1 MGTRWTLCLNMRGK
15 MQKSESIQEIKAQL
29 ERITDQNDLR
39 LEWLNDSRQGVQTA
53 LKSWYKKQE
62 KRKEQQQKLEYMMRY
77 EKDAVKQG
85 YQLIGGIDEV
95 GRGPLA
101 GPVVAA
107 CVIMPL
113 ENGIVGI
120 DDSKKLSEKKRQD
133 LYNQIMQQAI
143 SVGVG
148 VVNAETIDDVNIYQ
162 ATKLAMQQAI
172 DNMPIKP
179 DYVLIDAMQL
189 DNGLPQQSLI
199 KGDANSYQIAA
210 ASIVAKVTRDRLMK
224 EYAQQ
229 YPHYDFE
236 NNAGYGTPKHLEGLQ
251 EHGVT
256 PIHRRTFEPIKSM
269 I

>member
-1 MGTRWTLCLNMRGK
+1 MHKL
-15 MQKSESIQEIKAQL
+15 ESIQEIKKQL
-29 ERITDQNDLR
+29 AVISDQQDLNPA
-39 LEWLNDSRQGVQTA
+39 WLQDGRSGVQQA
-53 LKSWYKKQE
+53 LKSWFGKQE
-62 KRKEQQQKLEYMMRY
+62 KLKAQQQKLTHMMRY
-77 EKDAVKQG
+77 ETEIQSQG
-85 YQLIGGIDEV
+85 YRFIAGIDEV

-133 LYNQIMQQAI
+133 LYEHITQHALSIGI
-143 SVGVG
+143 GIVDSR
-148 VVNAETIDDVNIYQ
+148 EIDELNIYQ
-162 ATKLAMQQAI
+162 ATKVAMQRAI
-172 DNMPIKP
+172 EDMSVKP
-179 DYVLIDAMQL
+179 DYLLIDAMQL
-189 DNGLPQQSLI
+189 DNQLPQQSLI

-224 EYAQQ
+224 EYAVQ

-236 NNAGYGTPKHLEGLQ
+236 NNAGYGTPKHLDGLQ
-251 EHGVT
+251 KHGIT
-256 PIHRRTFEPIKSM
+256 PIHRLTFEPIKSM

>member
-1 MGTRWTLCLNMRGK
+1 MSAQDIKKQLATITHESDLNP
-15 MQKSESIQEIKAQL
+15 
-29 ERITDQNDLR
+29 
-39 LEWLNDSRQGVQTA
+39 EWLQDTRSSVQQA
-53 LKSWYKKQE
+53 LQSWYRKQE
-62 KRKEQQQKLEYMMRY
+62 KVKAQQQKLDYMMRY
-77 EKDAVKQG
+77 EKELTKQG
-85 YQLIGGIDEV
+85 YRFIAGIDEV

-113 ENGIVGI
+113 ENGIIGI
-120 DDSKKLSEKKRQD
+120 DDSKKLSEKKRQV
-133 LYNQIMQQAI
+133 LYEEIVTHALSI
-143 SVGVG
+143 GIGIVDA
-148 VVNAETIDDVNIYQ
+148 AEIDVLNIYQ
-162 ATKLAMQQAI
+162 ATKVAMQKAI
-172 DNMPIKP
+172 DDMTTKP
-179 DYVLIDAMQL
+179 DYLLIDAMQL
-189 DNGLPQQSLI
+189 DNTLPQQSII

-224 EYAQQ
+224 EYAMQ

-269 I
+269 V